1 MRCNTLH
8 QNKEKV
14 MINKFKIGD
23 LVTLSSAGRSTEQNS
38 HLVDGWG
45 IVTLL
50 KESYADYPIQVA
62 WYGGEAHGFK
72 DGETRNAC
80 FKPYELKFFKK
91 FS

>member
-1 MRCNTLH
+1 MSS
-8 QNKEKV
+8 
-14 MINKFKIGD
+14 KFKIGD
-23 LVTLSSAGRSTEQNS
+23 LVTLSSAGRSSQQNS

-45 IVTLL
+45 IVICLG
-50 KESYADYPIQVA
+50 ESYANYPILAA

-72 DGETRNAC
+72 AGETRNAR

>member
-1 MRCNTLH
+1 MNS
-8 QNKEKV
+8 
-14 MINKFKIGD
+14 KFKIGD
-23 LVTLSSAGRSTEQNS
+23 LVTLSAAGRSSQQNS

-45 IVTLL
+45 IIICL
-50 KESYADYPIQVA
+50 KEPYASYPILAA
-62 WYGGEAHGFK
+62 WCGGEAHGFK